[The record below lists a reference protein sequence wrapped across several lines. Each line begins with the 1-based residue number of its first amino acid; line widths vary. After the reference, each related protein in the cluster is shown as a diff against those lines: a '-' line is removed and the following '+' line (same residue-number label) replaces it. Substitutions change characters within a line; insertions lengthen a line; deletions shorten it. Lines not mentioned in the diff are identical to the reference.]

1 MSQNDDNEHSNG
13 NDNDNHQ
20 DNNDVS
26 DLILIF
32 FIVN

>member
-13 NDNDNHQ
+13 TNDNHQ

-26 DLILIF
+26 DLNLII
-32 FIVN
+32 FITN